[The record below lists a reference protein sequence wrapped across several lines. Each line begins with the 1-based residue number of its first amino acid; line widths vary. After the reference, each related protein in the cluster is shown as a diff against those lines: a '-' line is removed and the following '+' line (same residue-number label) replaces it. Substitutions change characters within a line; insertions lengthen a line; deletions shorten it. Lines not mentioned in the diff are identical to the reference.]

1 MTSIQ
6 RTIWFIILLLLQ
18 ALVFNHTHIMGYAT
32 PMPFFY
38 LLLILHSDTP
48 RWVYVALGFGLGLA
62 VDIFSNTI
70 GECAAAATFL
80 GLITPGLLNVFS
92 PADRDDD
99 GFAPSAKT
107 MKWSGFV
114 KYALCAAIV
123 FCTLFFLMECFSFL
137 HALQLTLH
145 ICSSTMITLLI
156 ICAMERI
163 RMSINNQK

>member
-62 VDIFSNTI
+62 VDLFSNTI
-70 GECAAAATFL
+70 GECAATTTLL
-80 GLITPGLLNVFS
+80 GLITPSLLNAFS
-92 PADRDDD
+92 PADRGDD
-99 GFAPSAKT
+99 GFTPSAKS

-114 KYALCAAIV
+114 KYALSAAIV
-123 FCTLFFLMECFSFL
+123 FCTVFFLMECFSFL
-137 HALQLTLH
+137 HAVQLALHISSSTILTL
-145 ICSSTMITLLI
+145 LV
-156 ICAMERI
+156 ICALERI
-163 RMSINNQK
+163 RMSVNN

>member
-48 RWVYVALGFGLGLA
+48 RWVYVVLGFGLGLA
-62 VDIFSNTI
+62 VDVFSNTI
-70 GECAAAATFL
+70 GECAATATLL
-80 GLITPGLLNVFS
+80 GLITPTLLNAFS
-92 PADRDDD
+92 PADRGDD
-99 GFAPSAKT
+99 GFSPSAKN

-114 KYALCAAIV
+114 KYALSASIV
-123 FCTLFFLMECFSFL
+123 FCTVFFLMECFSFL
-137 HALQLTLH
+137 HGVQLALHIGSSTLLTL
-145 ICSSTMITLLI
+145 LV
-156 ICAMERI
+156 ICAIERI
-163 RMSINNQK
+163 RMSGNN